1 MNRRIVTIAVGLTA
15 AGLLAGCGGS
25 GGGDKPSVFS
35 SSAKSGDS
43 KNGDSKSDKAA
54 APIITAAQAA
64 KVLDAYQTVNN
75 AANKTQDGAKLGAV
89 EDGALFQ
96 QSSAQ
101 YKQFPEFTAKTKA
114 AYTQPFLYG
123 GRQFYIPATGSWFMV
138 SASPTGGNYPKDEHQ
153 LIVFKRQS
161 GGNWKMVVADNYTG
175 TLPALAKGPDGA
187 PVVVGSDTT
196 VGGTKLSALGTAVN
210 DLRVTG
216 GKKTGA
222 ALADTAVRRATVK
235 EYTTRNDDWGK
246 YKGCLRTDYEDA
258 GTKWDSAYIKYP
270 DTYALKTADGG
281 ALVAGTSYYVELD
294 FSTRPDQCSVVPG
307 GTTTA
312 YLHGDQTGVRNRYAS
327 LNVISV
333 PAAGKPAQLGG
344 DVQLIGAS
352 S

>member
-138 SASPTGGNYPKDEHQ
+138 SASPAGGNYPKDEHQ

-187 PVVVGSDTT
+187 P
-196 VGGTKLSALGTAVN
+196 
-210 DLRVTG
+210 
-216 GKKTGA
+216 A
-222 ALADTAVRRATVK
+222 AAASDTAVRRATVK